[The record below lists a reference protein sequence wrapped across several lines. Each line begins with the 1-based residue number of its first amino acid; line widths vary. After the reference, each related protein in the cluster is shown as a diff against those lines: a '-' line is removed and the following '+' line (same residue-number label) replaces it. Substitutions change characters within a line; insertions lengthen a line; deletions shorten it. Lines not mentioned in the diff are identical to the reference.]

1 MYPYGIEW
9 LLSGHWMYVARLTVY
24 QSSGN
29 VSAPPNPLIWNLYFF
44 WPQSQMKRGY
54 PVSKG
59 ILVQMRLFIHV
70 FRILFTIIH
79 SNTYLE
85 KGHKKL
91 NYTVPSAFQ
100 GGVVMVCDFE
110 DVTCLARN
118 FVCHKIRYYR
128 NLLTANYLNIVLLFS
143 FCQILQL
150 RLNQNRQVSAE
161 TCRF

>member
-1 MYPYGIEW
+1 MSLFFAMYPYWIEW

-44 WPQSQMKRGY
+44 WPQSQMKRRY

-59 ILVQMRLFIHV
+59 ILVQMWLFIHV

-85 KGHKKL
+85 KGL
-91 NYTVPSAFQ
+91 F
-100 GGVVMVCDFE
+100 
-110 DVTCLARN
+110 
-118 FVCHKIRYYR
+118 
-128 NLLTANYLNIVLLFS
+128 LLTMKSILSKPQMQHTDSKVLKNLTLRMTFAFDYLTGWQALLVGCFFPSSTIV
-143 FCQILQL
+143 
-150 RLNQNRQVSAE
+150 RH
-161 TCRF
+161 